1 METIEKTNGLL
12 DNPKK
17 NTIGFV
23 VVILLLI
30 ACSSILFSVKEG
42 EQASAFFFGKPTR
55 DYLTPGLHVK
65 WPWPIETINRVD
77 KRLLLYTAREII
89 LQEKKQKNLL
99 IDWFCLW
106 KVDNPK
112 TYFTKV
118 VNKGKAERRIDDN
131 VSSDIAA
138 TLGENLFEDI
148 VTNNRQKLLQEIH
161 ESSNKGLDDIDLS
174 IKFLSFNR
182 VELPNENKPAVF
194 SDMIADRQ
202 KISNGFMAEG
212 QKLQDSIKSNADY
225 LASKIRSEAKLEAGI
240 IKGRADSTRLALLN
254 NAYNKSKELFRVYNE
269 IETFKK
275 SYSKNTEWTLTPDNL
290 FPKR

>member
-1 METIEKTNGLL
+1 MRSLS
-12 DNPKK
+12 D
-17 NTIGFV
+17 
-23 VVILLLI
+23 
-30 ACSSILFSVKEG
+30 SI
-42 EQASAFFFGKPTR
+42 
-55 DYLTPGLHVK
+55 
-65 WPWPIETINRVD
+65 
-77 KRLLLYTAREII
+77 
-89 LQEKKQKNLL
+89 
-99 IDWFCLW
+99 
-106 KVDNPK
+106 
-112 TYFTKV
+112 
-118 VNKGKAERRIDDN
+118 
-131 VSSDIAA
+131 
-138 TLGENLFEDI
+138 
-148 VTNNRQKLLQEIH
+148 
-161 ESSNKGLDDIDLS
+161 
-174 IKFLSFNR
+174 
-182 VELPNENKPAVF
+182 ELPNENKPAVF